1 MIVLFCGY
9 HGSGKTSC
17 ANYLSFKHEFRH
29 YRLATALKDMVR
41 IGFGFTDAQLD
52 GPEKDEVCSELEVTP
67 RQVLQFVGTELF
79 QFELQKLIPHV
90 GRDFWLHR
98 LTKELRATRG
108 EQNVVISDLRFVHE
122 LDFIRRSFP
131 NEQIVVVKLI
141 RGSIVLQ
148 NNKTHPSEDEHNKL
162 LYNYIVPNN
171 DGITELYAKM
181 DQLVRLT
188 PECHLMHLIDIS

>member
-1 MIVLFCGY
+1 VCKL
-9 HGSGKTSC
+9 
-17 ANYLSFKHEFRH
+17 LSFTHEFRH

-41 IGFGFTDAQLD
+41 SGFGFTDAQLD

-98 LTKELRATRG
+98 LIKELHATRG

-131 NEQIVVVKLI
+131 KEQIVVVKLI